1 MATVISTPTAR
12 DFLALVPRLVG
23 FPPTQSIVFVAFRGT
38 RTCAAIRFDLPGSAE
53 PEVHRRIA
61 TSMVGVLSKLGQA
74 DGVVPVVYADEP
86 FDGPAPPHGGFVAAA
101 LERFRFS
108 GFVVRDA
115 LCVAREGWGSYL
127 DPDVPPGGR
136 PLEEIAASPVHAA
149 IPAADRDRLGDIER
163 WAALPTVDLVT
174 KEQVAR
180 RLRVLHDGL
189 GRVSVRDVVG
199 GACDYVD
206 AVRAGRDAEVQLARW
221 MLDDLPM
228 FAEDCIDQVHVTH
241 GAAVDQTALT
251 LLIHV
256 AQSPALRDVLMIQW
270 AFDLSTGDRVLEDA
284 HRYAAGEPVHSLES
298 GSLMLGEGPRPDA
311 RRVERAVVLVKQL
324 ASTAPRAARPPL
336 LCMLAWFNWALG
348 RSSVADRFV
357 RSAEEID
364 PGYGLAEVLRTVLD
378 RGMLPEWAF
387 RLPDGPDD

>member
-1 MATVISTPTAR
+1 
-12 DFLALVPRLVG
+12 
-23 FPPTQSIVFVAFRGT
+23 
-38 RTCAAIRFDLPGSAE
+38 
-53 PEVHRRIA
+53 
-61 TSMVGVLSKLGQA
+61 
-74 DGVVPVVYADEP
+74 
-86 FDGPAPPHGGFVAAA
+86 
-101 LERFRFS
+101 
-108 GFVVRDA
+108 
-115 LCVAREGWGSYL
+115 
-127 DPDVPPGGR
+127 
-136 PLEEIAASPVHAA
+136 
-149 IPAADRDRLGDIER
+149 
-163 WAALPTVDLVT
+163 
-174 KEQVAR
+174 
-180 RLRVLHDGL
+180 
-189 GRVSVRDVVG
+189 
-199 GACDYVD
+199 
-206 AVRAGRDAEVQLARW
+206 
-221 MLDDLPM
+221 
-228 FAEDCIDQVHVTH
+228 VHVTH